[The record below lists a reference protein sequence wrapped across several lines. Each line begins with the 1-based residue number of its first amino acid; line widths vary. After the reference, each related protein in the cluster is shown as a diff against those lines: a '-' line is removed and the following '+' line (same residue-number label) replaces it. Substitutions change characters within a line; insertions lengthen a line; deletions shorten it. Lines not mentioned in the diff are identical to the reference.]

1 MEQGVQEDDH
11 ARHAARVDGARTVLL
26 VDDHKT
32 FADLL
37 ELALAGEPGLNCVG
51 VEYSIES
58 ALDRFTELA
67 PDLVVIDHHFAGSD
81 LTGIDA
87 AAEMLRRRPV
97 TQVVL
102 LTGHADRRMLGD
114 AASAGI
120 ASLLPK
126 DGNLVDLLAV
136 LLAPHRE
143 GLVVH
148 PTLLKSLVGSPVAS
162 APMPH
167 LTVRETET
175 LDLLTL
181 GLDVRAIADQ
191 MGVSINTCR
200 AHVKSVLAKLHAHSQ
215 LEAVAIARRYGGA
228 DEAGRT

>member
-1 MEQGVQEDDH
+1 VQGVDPAGDG
-11 ARHAARVDGARTVLL
+11 ARVDGVRTVLL

-37 ELALAGEPGLNCVG
+37 ELALAGERGLHCIAVA
-51 VEYSIES
+51 YSVES
-58 ALDRFTELA
+58 ALDRFTELE

-81 LTGIDA
+81 LNGIDA
-87 AAEMLRRRPV
+87 AAEMLRRRPA

-136 LLAPHRE
+136 LLAPPRD

-148 PTLLKSLVGSPVAS
+148 PTLLKSLVGSPDGS

-215 LEAVAIARRYGGA
+215 LEAVAIARRYGRA

>member
-1 MEQGVQEDDH
+1 MT
-11 ARHAARVDGARTVLL
+11 AATPAYDGPVGAADPVRTVMI
-26 VDDHKT
+26 VDDHRT

-37 ELALAGEPGLNCVG
+37 ELALASNPALKCVG
-51 VEYSIES
+51 VSYSIES
-58 ALDRFTELA
+58 ALDRFDDLR
-67 PDLVVIDHHFAGSD
+67 PDVVVVDHHFAGSH

-87 AAEMLRRRPV
+87 AVAMIERRPQ

-102 LTGHADRRMLGD
+102 LTGHADQRMLGD
-114 AASAGI
+114 AARVGV

-136 LLAPHRE
+136 LLGRPTG

-148 PTLLKSLVGSPVAS
+148 PALLKSLVAGRDAHELL
-162 APMPH
+162 PH
-167 LTVRETET
+167 LSARESET

-191 MGVSINTCR
+191 MGVSVNTCR
-200 AHVKSVLAKLHAHSQ
+200 AYVKSVLAKLHAHSQ
-215 LEAVAIARRYGGA
+215 LEAVAIARRNGWSTG
-228 DEAGRT
+228 DGRE